1 MRPILARDNL
11 VCGVASKQDRSVI
24 PRCHAGSSGRIAGN
38 RKAEVS
44 VPTIYRYELFKGI
57 AFLGSRG
64 HANTLRLNAEE
75 ALSTHAEAIVEFD
88 FSNVRGVSHGFLDEL
103 LTPLDELLAEQLP
116 ARVKFTNCS
125 DRVADTLDLVC
136 SMHHLHRPELVT
148 ANDAVL
154 GNLAR

>member
-1 MRPILARDNL
+1 MAAGFSVTGSGCGFSRTLDYPASRPAVNP
-11 VCGVASKQDRSVI
+11 S
-24 PRCHAGSSGRIAGN
+24 SSGRIAG
-38 RKAEVS
+38 KAEVS